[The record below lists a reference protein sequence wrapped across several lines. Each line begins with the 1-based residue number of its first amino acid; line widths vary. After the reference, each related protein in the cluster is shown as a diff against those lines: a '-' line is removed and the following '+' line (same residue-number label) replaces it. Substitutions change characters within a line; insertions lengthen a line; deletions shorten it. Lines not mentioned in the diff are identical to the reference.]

1 MNETQKKVYDYI
13 SKLCDACILT
23 CPNGD
28 KFVDMGVSL
37 SRQDIAKALCLSE
50 KTIDR
55 ALTYLL
61 DNKYIYRLEYNKGYI
76 YSMKSSIL
84 NQQYLFCMVKTY

>member
-37 SRQDIAKALCLSE
+37 SRQDIADL
-50 KTIDR
+50 
-55 ALTYLL
+55 
-61 DNKYIYRLEYNKGYI
+61 IY
-76 YSMKSSIL
+76 
-84 NQQYLFCMVKTY
+84 